1 MKPVF
6 SLCVQLTV
14 SKHVEQELLFG
25 LTVTAVLG
33 QRRSEPYS
41 NITIS
46 HTLTNT
52 ESSLCSKSFSKP
64 FKGILY

>member
-6 SLCVQLTV
+6 TLCVQLTV

-33 QRRSEPYS
+33 QDSVEVNP
-41 NITIS
+41 
-46 HTLTNT
+46 TL
-52 ESSLCSKSFSKP
+52 LV
-64 FKGILY
+64 IL